1 MIKEKPKASQ
11 SRIIGCAAFCAAAL
25 FTAFFV
31 FRNLGADEILGFDEG
46 RHAVNALEM
55 YESGDLIVS
64 TYNGETDYY
73 NLKPPLSMY
82 LIMLNYAIFGKNLF
96 AIRIGAACCYF
107 LTALFS
113 ALYVYR
119 RRNWWAGCFTLL
131 LFGCSMQLLME
142 SMARK
147 GDANALYQLFATGAM
162 LLLLLLCRRKQDAGQ
177 RAFLLYGGI
186 GLCCAAAFLAKS
198 FHAAVPLLI
207 VLIVLLFL
215 GRRAT
220 CAAEWGILAGCT
232 AVPVLFWVALRF
244 SRDGTAFLKEMLLED
259 VIHRSTD
266 LILQGE
272 HGVFYYFS
280 MLLGENTTLVV
291 LFLLG
296 ICGALALYQGAEKGA
311 EKRLSRAQ
319 KAEWLTLVLWI
330 LLPCLLFAIPKTK
343 LYTYAYASFIGLYV
357 AGGMVL
363 PKLFRRTG
371 HPLVR
376 IIAAAFGLFGAVL
389 LGVNAYR
396 LNGYISKESPDSFEL
411 LLQENEEVFSGTG
424 NLYSTNRNEL
434 MDGVWLQEELLAVK
448 LYTELH
454 CADGGTEGY
463 LRDEGECLLIIDYI
477 WSSEE
482 EIKAAEA
489 AGGEQLYQDSNYVV
503 LKKSGAVTE

>member
-1 MIKEKPKASQ
+1 MIKEKPKTSQ

-31 FRNLGADEILGFDEG
+31 FRNLGADEIRGFDEG

-55 YESGDLIVS
+55 YERGDLIVS

-113 ALYVYR
+113 ALYVSR

-147 GDANALYQLFATGAM
+147 GDANALYQFFATGAM
-162 LLLLLLCRRKQDAGQ
+162 LLLLLLCRRKQDEGQ
-177 RAFLLYGGI
+177 RALLLYGGI
-186 GLCCAAAFLAKS
+186 GLCCAAAFLTKS
-198 FHAAVPLLI
+198 FHAAVPLLT
-207 VLIVLLFL
+207 VLIVLFFL
-215 GRRAT
+215 GKRAT
-220 CAAEWGILAGCT
+220 CAAEWGIFTGCT
-232 AVPVLFWVALRF
+232 AVPVLFWAVLRF
-244 SRDGTAFLKEMLLED
+244 LRDGTAFLKEMLFED
-259 VIHRSTD
+259 VIHRSAEV
-266 LILQGE
+266 ILQSEEGF
-272 HGVFYYFS
+272 FYYFAL
-280 MLLGENTTLVV
+280 LLGENTTLVV

-296 ICGALALYQGAEKGA
+296 ICGALALYQGTEKGA
-311 EKRLSRAQ
+311 EKRQSRAQ
-319 KAEWLTLVLWI
+319 KAEYLTLVLWI
-330 LLPCLLFAIPKTK
+330 LLPCLLFTIPKTK
-343 LYTYAYASFIGLYV
+343 LCTYVYASFIGLYV

-363 PKLFRRTG
+363 PKLFRRAG

-376 IIAAAFGLFGAVL
+376 IIAAAFCLFGAVL

-396 LNGYISKESPDSFEL
+396 LNGYISREDPDSFEVL
-411 LLQENEEVFSGTG
+411 LLENAEVFSGTG
-424 NLYSTNRNEL
+424 NVYSTNRNEL
-434 MDGVWLQEELLAVK
+434 MDDVWLQDELLAVK

-454 CADGGTEGY
+454 CVDGGTEGY
-463 LRDEGECLLIIDYI
+463 LQDNGESLLIINYI

-489 AGGEQLYQDSNYVV
+489 ADGELLYQDNYYVV